1 MKLLILILTIG
12 ATFCCAE
19 DASQI
24 CRECGGHSFCREDM
38 IKCSFE
44 VADVN
49 PKDGRLS
56 PAELDTLKSDYMR
69 WWEKLVAWVMSA
81 AKTSNIMKKCDY
93 NKDGFIDRHDFDLT
107 ANKCIPLKNDKGELS
122 DSLCK
127 AKDVCDRASNNL
139 GHNVY

>member
-1 MKLLILILTIG
+1 MKLLLLILTIG
-12 ATFCCAE
+12 ATFCYAE

-38 IKCSFE
+38 IKCAFE

-56 PAELDTLKSDYMR
+56 PTELDKLKSDYMK
-69 WWEKLVAWVMSA
+69 WWEKLVAWVMRA
-81 AKTSNIMKKCDY
+81 AKTSNIMAKCDH

-107 ANKCIPLKNDKGELS
+107 TDECIPLKNHKGELS

-127 AKDVCDRASNNL
+127 AKDVCDRATANL